1 VTQTVREPRDF
12 RRTPG
17 SIANPRLPEF
27 RWKRGPM
34 KRRIGILWG
43 ITAILMGI
51 GAGGC
56 IYTPQAKITPPIT
69 IPFKG
74 DFRFDK
80 SLQERPPQTV
90 AVLPFLN
97 RTDQKE
103 AFDIVR
109 KSFHGHFSTLNYTAV
124 PLYKIDH
131 ALRQAGLDT
140 PDKVAKTPTPK
151 LREILQADALIQG
164 EITHYDRIY
173 VGVYSQVA
181 VGAEVRMVEAK
192 TDKELWWAKNV
203 SRKHGGGI
211 ATTPVGLI
219 LTAVSTAFNMRE
231 IELLRSSDDL
241 FRQMVRSIPQPT
253 LAQAL
258 RPPAIA
264 ILAHDGMRRTDR
276 YALKAG
282 DVLKVALEG
291 DPRKKASF
299 RIGNF
304 KTDIPMK
311 EEEPGMYSG
320 TYRVLPGDF
329 VEEALITGVLADD
342 QRNSTEWVDALGPV
356 SLDTIPPA
364 VPGGI
369 RAIGRDKTV
378 ELSWAKSADKDI
390 GQYRVYRSN
399 TPLTGFQEVGKTEL
413 ALFKDPNLAN
423 ETPYFYRIAAV
434 DLAGNESKPS
444 DSLRAT
450 PVTPGPTRVKGL
462 IQEDVTWFAGASP
475 YILEDSVTV
484 EARATLTIEPG
495 TAIHSRGGGL
505 VVSGKLLAQGDPKNM
520 TVFEPASPGGEWKGI
535 LFQGTRNEESALQYV
550 KISGAQA
557 GITCLS
563 SSPLILGNDL
573 SKNRVGLRIQ
583 ESFSKPRVQG
593 NVISANTAGVEILG
607 GAAPVLEENEIQ
619 GNQKDGV
626 LIRESNP
633 SLQKNRILNNGEAG
647 VRLFSSSP
655 RLTQNNIHDNGKFEV
670 YNDRQRDL
678 PVEALENWWGAKE
691 GPRLAGR
698 IYGRVDYRRV
708 LDAPF
713 PQGKSIELPILKG
726 PLAGPLTR
734 DSFLILAYSPY
745 VVDRELTVDDGA
757 TLFIQPGV
765 TLRFNPGASV
775 VVKNGGIDARGTPE
789 GWITFTTG
797 SASPSPGAYPA
808 AVRFEKSGA
817 VASFFRHCIIEFAET
832 GLEIAY
838 GAPEIDRCLI
848 AKNGQAGIKVTHEG
862 APKISY
868 STFAQNTGTG
878 ALVVLGTARPR
889 ITRNNFQDNHFAIQ
903 SHSTIYVDARENWWG
918 ASPPPESHIL
928 GEINLK
934 PWLERPEP
942 EAFTG
947 RKP

>member
-1 VTQTVREPRDF
+1 
-12 RRTPG
+12 
-17 SIANPRLPEF
+17 
-27 RWKRGPM
+27 M
-34 KRRIGILWG
+34 KRRVGILWG
-43 ITAILMGI
+43 MIAILIGI
-51 GAGGC
+51 GVGGC
-56 IYTPQAKITPPIT
+56 IYTRQAKVTPPIT
-69 IPFKG
+69 LPFKG
-74 DFRFDK
+74 EYRFDK
-80 SLQERPPQTV
+80 SLQDHPPQTV

-97 RTDQKE
+97 RTDKKE
-103 AFDIVR
+103 ASDIIR
-109 KSFHGHFSTLNYTAV
+109 KSFHGHFSTLNYTAI

-140 PDKVAKTPTPK
+140 PDQVAATPTPK
-151 LREILQADALIQG
+151 LKEILKADALIQG

-181 VGAEVRMVEAK
+181 VGAEVRMIEAK

-241 FRQMVRSIPQPT
+241 FREMVRSLPQPT

-258 RPPAIA
+258 RPPGIA

-276 YALKAG
+276 YALKVG

-304 KTDIPMK
+304 KKDISLR

-320 TYRVLPGDF
+320 TYKVLPGDF
-329 VEEALITGVLADD
+329 VEEALIIGVLADD
-342 QRNSTEWVDALGPV
+342 QGNSAEWVDALGAV
-356 SLDTIPPA
+356 TLDTIPPA
-364 VPGGI
+364 IPGGI
-369 RAIGRDKTV
+369 QAIGRDKTA
-378 ELSWAKSADKDI
+378 ELSWAKSTDKDI

-399 TPLTGFQEVGKTEL
+399 TPLTGYQEVGKTEL
-413 ALFKDPNLAN
+413 TLFKDPNLTN
-423 ETPYFYRIAAV
+423 ETPYFYRITAV

-495 TAIHSRGGGL
+495 TAIRSHGEGL

-520 TVFEPASPGGEWKGI
+520 TVFEPAAPGSEWKGI
-535 LFQGTRNEESALQYV
+535 LFQGTRNEDSVVQYV

-563 SSPLILGNDL
+563 SSPLIRGNDL

-619 GNQKDGV
+619 GNQKNGV
-626 LIRESNP
+626 LVRESNP
-633 SLQKNRILNNGEAG
+633 FLQKNRILNNGEAG
-647 VRLFSSSP
+647 VRLFSSSA

-670 YNDRQRDL
+670 FNDRERDL
-678 PVEALENWWGAKE
+678 PVEAFENWWGTKD
-691 GPRLAGR
+691 GSRLTGK
-698 IYGRVDYRRV
+698 IYGRVEYQRV

-713 PQGKSIELPILKG
+713 PQGKPIELPLLKG
-726 PLAGPLTR
+726 PLTTPIQK
-734 DSFLILAYSPY
+734 DSFLILAYSPF
-745 VVDRELTVDDGA
+745 VVEREVMIDGGA

-765 TLRFNPGASV
+765 TLKFNPGASMV
-775 VVKNGGIDARGTPE
+775 VRDGGIDARGTSD
-789 GWITFTTG
+789 GAITFT
-797 SASPSPGAYPA
+797 SSSSSPSPGAYPA
-808 AVRFEKSGA
+808 AVRFAKETGVS
-817 VASFFRHCIIEFAET
+817 SFFRYCIIEYAET
-832 GLEIAY
+832 GLDIAY
-838 GAPEIDRCLI
+838 GGPDIDHCLI
-848 AKNGQAGIKVTHEG
+848 AHHSQVGVQVSNSAE
-862 APKISY
+862 PKISNC
-868 STFAQNTGTG
+868 TFVKNSGTG
-878 ALVVLGTARPR
+878 AILALGTSRPK
-889 ITRNNFQDNHFAIQ
+889 INQNNFMDNAFAIQ
-903 SHSTIYVDARENWWG
+903 SFSSIYLDARDNWWG
-918 ASPPPESHIL
+918 STPPNEKL
-928 GEINLK
+928 FVGEINYRS
-934 PWLERPEP
+934 WLETPG
-942 EAFTG
+942 AGVFQG

>member
-1 VTQTVREPRDF
+1 
-12 RRTPG
+12 
-17 SIANPRLPEF
+17 
-27 RWKRGPM
+27 M
-34 KRRIGILWG
+34 KRRTGILWG
-43 ITAILMGI
+43 IAAIILGMGV
-51 GAGGC
+51 GGC
-56 IYTPQAKITPPIT
+56 IYTQQAKVTPPIT
-69 IPFKG
+69 LPFKG
-74 DFRFDK
+74 EYRFDK
-80 SLQERPPQTV
+80 SLQDRPPQTV

-97 RTDQKE
+97 RTEQKE

-140 PDKVAKTPTPK
+140 PDKVASTPPPK

-173 VGVYSQVA
+173 AGVYSQVA

-192 TDKELWWAKNV
+192 ANKELWWAKNV

-241 FRQMVRSIPQPT
+241 FRDMVRSIPQPT

-304 KTDIPMK
+304 KTDIPMR

-320 TYRVLPGDF
+320 IYRVLPGDF

-342 QRNSTEWVDALGPV
+342 QKNSTEWVDALGPV
-356 SLDTIPPA
+356 TLDTIPPA

-369 RAIGRDKTV
+369 RALGRDRSV
-378 ELSWAKSADKDI
+378 ELNWFKSADKDI
-390 GQYRVYRSN
+390 GQYRVYRSK

-413 ALFKDPNLAN
+413 NLFTDPNLTN
-423 ETPYFYRIAAV
+423 ETSYYYRVAAV
-434 DLAGNESKPS
+434 DLTGNESKPS

-462 IQEDVTWFAGASP
+462 IQGDVAWFAGASP

-495 TAIHSRGGGL
+495 TAIRSLGGGL
-505 VVSGKLLAQGDPKNM
+505 VVSGKLVAQGDPKNRI
-520 TVFEPASPGGEWKGI
+520 VFEPATLGGEWKGV
-535 LFQGTRNEESALQYV
+535 LFQGTQNEESSVQFA
-550 KISGAQA
+550 KITGAQA

-573 SKNRVGLRIQ
+573 SKNRVGLRVQ

-633 SLQKNRILNNGEAG
+633 FLQKNRILSNGEAG
-647 VRLFSSSP
+647 VRLFSSSA

-670 YNDRQRDL
+670 FNDRERDL
-678 PVEALENWWGAKE
+678 PVDALENWWGAKD
-691 GPRLAGR
+691 GFRIAGK
-698 IYGRVDYRRV
+698 IYGRVEYQRV

-713 PQGKSIELPILKG
+713 PQGKPIELPLLKS
-726 PLAGPLTR
+726 PLTAPIQR
-734 DSFLILAYSPY
+734 DSFLTLAHSPY
-745 VVDRELTVDDGA
+745 VVEREITIDGGA

-765 TLRFNPGASV
+765 TLKFNPGASM
-775 VVKNGGIDARGTPE
+775 VVKNGGIDARGTSD
-789 GWITFTTG
+789 GAITFTSTN
-797 SASPSPGAYPA
+797 SSPAPGAYPA
-808 AVRFEKSGA
+808 AIRFEKETG
-817 VASFFRHCIIEFAET
+817 VASFFRYCIIEFADT
-832 GLEIAY
+832 GMEVAY

-848 AKNGQAGIKVTHEG
+848 ARSAQAGIKVTREG
-862 APKISY
+862 APKVSY
-868 STFAQNTGTG
+868 STFWKNAGTG
-878 ALVVLGTARPR
+878 ALVALGGARPKVH
-889 ITRNNFQDNHFAIQ
+889 RNNFRENDFAVQ
-903 SHSTIYVDARENWWG
+903 SHSSIFMDARENWWG
-918 ASPPPESHIL
+918 ASPPSESLFL
-928 GEINLK
+928 GQINLK
-934 PWLERPEP
+934 PWLEKPEP
-942 EAFTG
+942 DAFGG

>member
-1 VTQTVREPRDF
+1 
-12 RRTPG
+12 
-17 SIANPRLPEF
+17 
-27 RWKRGPM
+27 
-34 KRRIGILWG
+34 
-43 ITAILMGI
+43 
-51 GAGGC
+51 
-56 IYTPQAKITPPIT
+56 
-69 IPFKG
+69 
-74 DFRFDK
+74 
-80 SLQERPPQTV
+80 
-90 AVLPFLN
+90 
-97 RTDQKE
+97 
-103 AFDIVR
+103 
-109 KSFHGHFSTLNYTAV
+109 
-124 PLYKIDH
+124 
-131 ALRQAGLDT
+131 
-140 PDKVAKTPTPK
+140 
-151 LREILQADALIQG
+151 
-164 EITHYDRIY
+164 
-173 VGVYSQVA
+173 
-181 VGAEVRMVEAK
+181 MVETK
-192 TDKELWWAKNV
+192 TDKELWWAKDV

-211 ATTPVGLI
+211 STTPVGLI
-219 LTAVSTAFNMRE
+219 LTAVSTALNLRE

-241 FRQMVRSIPQPT
+241 FREMIRSIPQPT

-304 KTDIPMK
+304 KTDIPMR

-320 TYRVLPGDF
+320 TYRILPGDF

-342 QRNSTEWVDALGPV
+342 QKISTEWVDALGPV
-356 SLDTIPPA
+356 TIDTLPPA

-369 RAIGRDKTV
+369 RAIGRDRSV
-378 ELSWAKSADKDI
+378 ELSWFKSADKDI

-413 ALFKDPNLAN
+413 TLFKDPNLTN

-444 DSLRAT
+444 DSFRST

-462 IQEDVTWFAGASP
+462 IQENVTWFAGASP
-475 YILEDSVTV
+475 YIIEDSVTV

-495 TAIHSRGGGL
+495 TAIRSLGGGV
-505 VVSGKLLAQGDPKNM
+505 VVSGKLVAQGDPKNM
-520 TVFEPASPGGEWKGI
+520 TVFEPAAPGGEWKGI
-535 LFQGTRNEESALQYV
+535 LFQGTQNEESSVQYA

-573 SKNRVGLRIQ
+573 SKNRVGLRVQ

-626 LIRESNP
+626 LVRESNP
-633 SLQKNRILNNGEAG
+633 SLQKNRILNNGEVG
-647 VRLFSSSP
+647 VRLFSSSA

-670 YNDRQRDL
+670 FNDRERDL
-678 PVEALENWWGAKE
+678 PVEALENWWGTKE
-691 GPRLAGR
+691 GFRLSGK
-698 IYGRVDYRRV
+698 IYGRVDYQRV

-713 PQGKSIELPILKG
+713 PQGKPIELPLLKS
-726 PLAGPLTR
+726 PLTAPIQK

-745 VVDRELTVDDGA
+745 VVEREVMIDGGA

-765 TLRFNPGASV
+765 TLKFNPGASM
-775 VVKNGGIDARGTPE
+775 VVKNGGIDARGTSD
-789 GWITFTTG
+789 GAITFT
-797 SASPSPGAYPA
+797 SSNSSPTPGAYPA
-808 AVRFEKSGA
+808 AIRFAKETG
-817 VASFFRHCIIEFAET
+817 VASFFRYCIIEFAET
-832 GLEIAY
+832 GMEVAY
-838 GAPEIDRCLI
+838 GSPEIDRCLI
-848 AKNGQAGIKVTHEG
+848 ARSAQAGIKVTHEG

-868 STFAQNTGTG
+868 STFLRNTGTG
-878 ALVVLGTARPR
+878 ALVALGGARPKVHR
-889 ITRNNFQDNHFAIQ
+889 SNFRENDFAVQ
-903 SHSTIYVDARENWWG
+903 SHSSIFMDARENWWG
-918 ASPPPESHIL
+918 ASPPPESLFL
-928 GEINLK
+928 GQMNLR
-934 PWLERPEP
+934 PWLEKPEP
-942 EAFTG
+942 EAFGG

>member
-1 VTQTVREPRDF
+1 
-12 RRTPG
+12 
-17 SIANPRLPEF
+17 
-27 RWKRGPM
+27 M
-34 KRRIGILWG
+34 KRLGAILWG
-43 ITAILMGI
+43 ITAIVIGI
-51 GAGGC
+51 GMGGC
-56 IYTPQAKITPPIT
+56 IYTKHTKIAPAMVL
-69 IPFKG
+69 PFKG
-74 DFRFDK
+74 EYRFDK
-80 SLQERPPQTV
+80 SLEDRPPQTV

-97 RTDQKE
+97 RTDHKE

-140 PDKVAKTPTPK
+140 PDKVAKTPTHK
-151 LREILQADALIQG
+151 LREILQTDALIQG

-173 VGVYSQVA
+173 LGLYSQVA

-192 TDKELWWAKNV
+192 TGKELWWAKDV
-203 SRKHGGGI
+203 SRKHAGGI
-211 ATTPVGLI
+211 STTPVGLI

-241 FRQMVRSIPQPT
+241 FREMVRSIPQPT

-291 DPRKKASF
+291 DPRKNASF

-304 KTDIPMK
+304 KKDIPMK

-320 TYRVLPGDF
+320 TYKVLPGDF

-342 QRNSTEWVDALGPV
+342 QNNSTEWVDALGPV
-356 SLDTIPPA
+356 TIDTIPPA
-364 VPGGI
+364 VPEGI
-369 RAIGRDKTV
+369 RAIGRNKTV
-378 ELSWAKSADKDI
+378 ELSWVKSADKDI

-413 ALFKDPNLAN
+413 TLFKDPNLTN

-434 DLAGNESKPS
+434 DLAGNESRAS

-462 IQEDVTWFAGASP
+462 IREDVTWFAGASP
-475 YILEDSVTV
+475 YILDDSVTV

-495 TAIHSRGGGL
+495 TAVRSRGGGL
-505 VVSGKLLAQGDPKNM
+505 VVSGKLLARGDPKNM
-520 TVFEPASPGGEWKGI
+520 TVFEPAAPGGEWKGI
-535 LFQGTRNEESALQYV
+535 LFRGTRNEESAVQYA

-633 SLQKNRILNNGEAG
+633 FLQKNSILNNGEAG
-647 VRLFSSSP
+647 VRLISSP
-655 RLTQNNIHDNGKFEV
+655 VRMTHNNIHDNGKFEV
-670 YNDRQRDL
+670 FNDREKDL

-691 GPRLAGR
+691 GSRLAEK
-698 IYGRVDYRRV
+698 IYGRVEYQRV

-713 PQGKSIELPILKG
+713 PQGKPIELPLLKS
-726 PLAGPLTR
+726 PLTAPIQK

-745 VVDRELTVDDGA
+745 VVEREVLIDGGA

-765 TLRFNPGASV
+765 TLKFNPGASM
-775 VVKNGGIDARGTPE
+775 VVKNGGIDARGSSD
-789 GWITFTTG
+789 GAITFT
-797 SASPSPGAYPA
+797 SSISSPTPGAYPSA
-808 AVRFEKSGA
+808 IRFEKETG
-817 VASFFRHCIIEFAET
+817 VASFFRYCIIEFAET
-832 GLEIAY
+832 GMEVAY
-838 GAPEIDRCLI
+838 GSPEIDRCLI
-848 AKNGQAGIKVTHEG
+848 ARSAQAGIKVTHQG

-868 STFAQNTGTG
+868 STFLRNAGTG
-878 ALVVLGTARPR
+878 ALVALGGARPEVHR
-889 ITRNNFQDNHFAIQ
+889 SNFRENDFAVQ
-903 SHSTIYVDARENWWG
+903 SHSSIFMDVRKNWWG
-918 ASPPPESHIL
+918 GNPPSDSLFL
-928 GEINLK
+928 GEMNLK
-934 PWLERPEP
+934 PWLEKPEP
-942 EAFTG
+942 EAFEG

>member
-1 VTQTVREPRDF
+1 MKNSWMRQA
-12 RRTPG
+12 
-17 SIANPRLPEF
+17 SEF
-27 RWKRGPM
+27 R
-34 KRRIGILWG
+34 
-43 ITAILMGI
+43 I

-56 IYTPQAKITPPIT
+56 IYTQQAKVMPPIT

-74 DFRFDK
+74 EYRFDK
-80 SLQERPPQTV
+80 SLRDRPPQTV

-97 RTDQKE
+97 RTDKEE

-109 KSFHGHFSTLNYTAV
+109 KSFHGHFSTLNFAAV

-140 PDKVAKTPTPK
+140 PDKVAKTPIPK

-173 VGVYSQVA
+173 AGVYSQVA
-181 VGAEVRMVEAK
+181 VGAEVRMVDAK

-241 FRQMVRSIPQPT
+241 FREMVRSIPQPT

-282 DVLKVALEG
+282 DLLKVGLEG

-304 KTDIPMK
+304 KTDIPMR
-311 EEEPGMYSG
+311 EEDPGMYSG

-329 VEEALITGVLADD
+329 VEEALIIGMLADD
-342 QRNSTEWVDALGPV
+342 QKNSTEWVDALGPV
-356 SLDTIPPA
+356 TIDTIPPA
-364 VPGGI
+364 VPGGV
-369 RAIGRDKTV
+369 RAIGKDKTV
-378 ELSWAKSADKDI
+378 ELSWAKSTDKDI
-390 GQYRVYRSN
+390 GQYRIYRSN

-413 ALFKDPNLAN
+413 TLFRDPNLTN

-444 DSLRAT
+444 DSLRAS
-450 PVTPGPTRVKGL
+450 PVTPGPTRVKGS
-462 IQEDVTWFAGASP
+462 IREDATWFAGASP
-475 YILEDSVTV
+475 YILEDTVTV

-495 TAIHSRGGGL
+495 TVINSRGAGL

-520 TVFEPASPGGEWKGI
+520 TVFEPAGPGGEWKGI
-535 LFQGTRNEESALQYV
+535 LFQGTRNEESVIQYS

-573 SKNRVGLRIQ
+573 SKNRVGLRVQ

-593 NVISANTAGVEILG
+593 NVIASNTAGVEILG

-647 VRLFSSSP
+647 VRLFSSSA

-670 YNDRQRDL
+670 FNDRERDL

-691 GPRLAGR
+691 GFRIAGR
-698 IYGRVDYRRV
+698 IYGRVEYQRV

-713 PQGKSIELPILKG
+713 PQGKPMELPLLKG
-726 PLAGPLTR
+726 PLSAPIQR

-745 VVDRELTVDDGA
+745 VVEREVTIDGGA

-765 TLRFNPGASV
+765 TLKFNPGASM
-775 VVKNGGIDARGTPE
+775 VVKNGGIDARGTSD
-789 GWITFTTG
+789 GAITFT
-797 SASPSPGAYPA
+797 SSSSSPTPGAYPA
-808 AVRFEKSGA
+808 AIRFEKETG
-817 VASFFRHCIIEFAET
+817 VASFFRYCIIEFADT
-832 GLEIAY
+832 GMEVAY
-838 GAPEIDRCLI
+838 GSPEIDRCLI
-848 AKNGQAGIKVTHEG
+848 ARSAQAGIKVTHGG
-862 APKISY
+862 APKVSY
-868 STFAQNTGTG
+868 STFLKNAGTG
-878 ALVVLGTARPR
+878 ALVALGGARPKVH
-889 ITRNNFQDNHFAIQ
+889 RNNFRENDFAVQ
-903 SHSTIYVDARENWWG
+903 SHSSIFVDARENWWG
-918 ASPPPESHIL
+918 ASPPSESLFL
-928 GEINLK
+928 GQINLK
-934 PWLERPEP
+934 PWLEKPEP
-942 EAFTG
+942 EAFGG

>member
-1 VTQTVREPRDF
+1 
-12 RRTPG
+12 
-17 SIANPRLPEF
+17 
-27 RWKRGPM
+27 M
-34 KRRIGILWG
+34 KRRIGMLWG

-56 IYTPQAKITPPIT
+56 IYTQQAKVTPPIT
-69 IPFKG
+69 LPFKG
-74 DFRFDK
+74 EYRFDK
-80 SLQERPPQTV
+80 ALQDRPPQTV

-97 RTDQKE
+97 RTDKKE

-124 PLYKIDH
+124 PLHKIDH

-140 PDKVAKTPTPK
+140 ADKVAATPAPK
-151 LREILQADALIQG
+151 LREIVKADALVQG

-173 VGVYSQVA
+173 AGVYSQVA
-181 VGAEVRMVEAK
+181 VGAEVRMVDGK
-192 TDKELWWAKNV
+192 TAKELWWAKDV

-219 LTAVSTAFNMRE
+219 LTAVSTAFNMRQ

-241 FRQMVRSIPQPT
+241 FREMVRSIPQPT

-258 RPPAIA
+258 RPPGIA

-299 RIGNF
+299 RIGDF
-304 KTDIPMK
+304 KKDIPLR
-311 EEEPGMYSG
+311 EEDPGMYSG
-320 TYRVLPGDF
+320 TYKVLPGDF

-342 QRNSTEWVDALGPV
+342 QGNSAEWVDALGPV
-356 SLDTIPPA
+356 TIDTIPPA
-364 VPGGI
+364 VPEWVQ
-369 RAIGRDKTV
+369 ATGRDKTV
-378 ELSWAKSADKDI
+378 ELSWPKSPDKDI
-390 GQYRVYRSN
+390 GQYRIYRSN
-399 TPLTGFQEVGKTEL
+399 TPLTGYQEVGKTEL
-413 ALFKDPNLAN
+413 TSFKDPGLKN
-423 ETPYFYRIAAV
+423 EISYYYRVGAV

-444 DSLRAT
+444 ESIRAT
-450 PVTPGPTRVKGL
+450 PVTPGPTGVKGS
-462 IQEDVTWFAGASP
+462 IRENVTWFAGASP
-475 YILEDSVTV
+475 YVLEDSVTV
-484 EARATLTIEPG
+484 EPRATLTIEPG
-495 TAIHSRGGGL
+495 TVIRSRGAGL
-505 VVSGKLLAQGDPKNM
+505 MVSGKLLARADPKNR
-520 TVFEPASPGGEWKGI
+520 TVFEAAAPGGEWRGI
-535 LFQGTRNEESALQYV
+535 LFQGTQNEESAVQYV
-550 KISGAQA
+550 RVNGAQA

-573 SKNRVGLRIQ
+573 SKNRVGLRIRDP
-583 ESFSKPRVQG
+583 FSKPRIQG
-593 NVISANTAGVEILG
+593 NVISSNEEGVEIEG
-607 GAAPVLEENEIQ
+607 GAAPILEENEIR

-647 VRLFSSSP
+647 VRLFSSSA
-655 RLTQNNIHDNGKFEV
+655 RLTQNNIHDNGRFEV

-678 PVEALENWWGAKE
+678 PVEALENWWGTKE
-691 GPRLAGR
+691 GSKLAGR
-698 IYGRVDYRRV
+698 IHGRVDYRRV

-713 PQGKSIELPILKG
+713 PQGKSIDLPILKG
-726 PLAGPLTR
+726 PLEGALTR
-734 DSFLILAYSPY
+734 DSFLILANSPY
-745 VVDRELTVDDGA
+745 VVDREVTVDEGA

-789 GWITFTTG
+789 GWITFTT
-797 SASPSPGAYPA
+797 STASPSPGAYPA
-808 AVRFEKSGA
+808 AVRFEKSPA
-817 VASFFRHCIIEFAET
+817 VPSFFRHCIFEFAET
-832 GLEIAY
+832 GMEIAH
-838 GAPEIDRCLI
+838 GSPEIDRCLI
-848 AKNGQAGIKVTHEG
+848 AKNGQVGIKVTHDG
-862 APKISY
+862 SPKVSY
-868 STFAQNTGTG
+868 STFAQNAGTG
-878 ALVVLGTARPR
+878 AIVLLGTARPR
-889 ITRNNFQDNHFAIQ
+889 ITRNNFLDNHFAIQ

-942 EAFTG
+942 EAFAG